1 MDEFQECCLTGLTGR
16 NLAPRLDRYRQGE
29 REREPGNTKETERKG
44 EIPASSEQLFVM
56 GVYTSVVMLER
67 QRDISKSHEDV
78 KLPNKMVK
86 YVI

>member
-1 MDEFQECCLTGLTGR
+1 MLFDWPDRKEPGT
-16 NLAPRLDRYRQGE
+16 APRQIQARRERE

>member
-1 MDEFQECCLTGLTGR
+1 MLFDW
-16 NLAPRLDRYRQGE
+16 PDRKEPGTEPGKE
-29 REREPGNTKETERKG
+29 RERARKHKGNRKKEG

-56 GVYTSVVMLER
+56 GVYTSVVVLER

>member
-1 MDEFQECCLTGLTGR
+1 MTGLTGR
-16 NLAPRLDRYRQGE
+16 NLALRLDRYRQGE
-29 REREPGNTKETERKG
+29 RERARKHKGNRKKEG

-56 GVYTSVVMLER
+56 GVYTSVVVLER

>member
-1 MDEFQECCLTGLTGR
+1 MTGLTGR
-16 NLAPRLDRYRQGE
+16 NLAPRLDRQIQAR
-29 REREPGNTKETERKG
+29 REREPGIHKGNRKKEG
-44 EIPASSEQLFVM
+44 EIPAASEQLFVM
-56 GVYTSVVMLER
+56 GVYTSVVVLER